1 MRLRPIPRFPRLPA
15 ALLLLAAAAA
25 AQTPFHLKAGDTV
38 VFYGDSITDQRLY
51 TTFVETFAVTRFPA
65 LPVRF
70 VHSGWGGDRVSGG
83 GGGPVDVRLKRDVLA
98 YHPSVVTIM
107 LGMNDGRYRPFEEG
121 IFRDFTTGYEHIV
134 HSLRSGLPGVRITAI
149 RPSPYDDVTQPPKFE
164 GGYNAVLVR
173 YGDYLKDLAARE
185 NLTLADL
192 NAPIVADLER
202 AKATDPE
209 LARHILPDRV
219 HPGPGGHLL
228 MAGELLKAWGA
239 PATVTAVDIDTERR
253 TVERS
258 ANTGVSNLAGG
269 PVWKWTQFDRALPMP
284 IDPKDKAMAL
294 AVASSDFIAKLNQE
308 PLRVTK
314 LPAGRYTL
322 TIDQEPVGTFSSEE
336 LAKGI
341 NLATLPTPMLR
352 QAFQV
357 HDLTLKHNNVHDARW
372 RRVDVPLETLTL
384 TSVQPALASLD
395 LLEAEL
401 VGQQRATA
409 KPRPHNYELA
419 PAN

>member
-1 MRLRPIPRFPRLPA
+1 M
-15 ALLLLAAAAA
+15 
-25 AQTPFHLKAGDTV
+25 
-38 VFYGDSITDQRLY
+38 
-51 TTFVETFAVTRFPA
+51 
-65 LPVRF
+65 
-70 VHSGWGGDRVSGG
+70 
-83 GGGPVDVRLKRDVLA
+83 
-98 YHPSVVTIM
+98 
-107 LGMNDGRYRPFEEG
+107 
-121 IFRDFTTGYEHIV
+121 
-134 HSLRSGLPGVRITAI
+134 
-149 RPSPYDDVTQPPKFE
+149 
-164 GGYNAVLVR
+164 
-173 YGDYLKDLAARE
+173 
-185 NLTLADL
+185 
-192 NAPIVADLER
+192 
-202 AKATDPE
+202 
-209 LARHILPDRV
+209 
-219 HPGPGGHLL
+219 
-228 MAGELLKAWGA
+228 
-239 PATVTAVDIDTERR
+239 
-253 TVERS
+253 ERS